1 MDIGKSKEITQFS
14 SCTSAMWIPIS
25 WAYQNVWKKRK
36 KVLNWSSLATNEFT
50 CIFVLNA
57 YIRKE
62 EGSQINNLSF
72 NIKIL
77 KKGQIKFKAKNEMIN
92 IRKKMKIKSG

>member
-14 SCTSAMWIPIS
+14 SCTLAMWIPIS
-25 WAYQNVWKKRK
+25 WAYQNTWKKRK
-36 KVLNWSSLATNEFT
+36 NVLNWSSLATNEFT
-50 CIFVLNA
+50 CVFVLNA

-62 EGSQINNLSF
+62 EGSWINNLSF

-77 KKGQIKFKAKNEMIN
+77 KKVKLNLKQ
-92 IRKKMKIKSG
+92 KMKW